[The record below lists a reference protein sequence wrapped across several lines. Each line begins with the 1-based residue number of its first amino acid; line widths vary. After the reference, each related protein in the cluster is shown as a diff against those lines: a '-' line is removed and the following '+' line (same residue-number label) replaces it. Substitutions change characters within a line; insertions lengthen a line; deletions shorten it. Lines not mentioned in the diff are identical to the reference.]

1 MPNVPGPM
9 KSDSPPPETVDARD
23 AAPFDP
29 WALFDDLPVNVSVV
43 GAGERVTYANRAW
56 HEAFNP
62 GSVSLG
68 EVVVAEMMHPA
79 DVAATRDAWSSA
91 TTAGAIF
98 TARYRVRGRRG
109 EYRWYAVRGA
119 PTFAAADGSW
129 RYAVVATDI
138 DDAHR
143 YEAYLALLAEI
154 GALVASAPDPDSA
167 LAQIGTRLVPL
178 AGACFAVYR
187 PDAGGTL
194 VPTTF
199 VHADRARGALARE
212 LWRAYPQA
220 SRRLPELAA
229 RSRGPVV
236 VAMTAETRA
245 DLAADDAHLA
255 MLAAYGARDVV
266 LVPIVGRDASH
277 GVLGIETDRETER
290 SLGDAEVRLATE
302 IARRIAIAFDSASLA
317 SEGRRAADDL
327 RFLARVG
334 ETMVESLDLETRL
347 ARLVHAVVPRLAD
360 WATVN
365 LVTGDDSVETVAIA
379 HRDPTKAEIAERLR
393 GPYYGNPDSRQGTPV
408 ALRSGR
414 SRLMSGV
421 GERVLR
427 EHLRPE
433 TYDDV
438 VALGADCAF
447 VVPLLAGG
455 AVYGTMAAMRGGQER
470 PFNENDMWLMEEL
483 ARRAAVAIDNARR
496 YAHHTTVAEAFQVA
510 SLPSSLPQTPGLV
523 FSAFYA
529 PGKREATVGG
539 DWYDAFALDDGRLV
553 VSIGDVS
560 GSGLPAAVIMGSVRQ
575 IVRGAAQ
582 LDGDPRVILRA
593 ADRALRSQFPSTM
606 VTAFVGVIDLVR
618 GEIVYASAGHP
629 PPLLRVQDGT
639 LVELAT
645 PGLPLGLRDD
655 DEPPSGVSRYEA
667 GALLVLYTDGLI
679 ESTRDIIAGDR
690 ALRAAF
696 ADVTVRTA
704 GDVASAIVEAVLRD
718 GAHDDVAILTI
729 GRT

>member
-1 MPNVPGPM
+1 M
-9 KSDSPPPETVDARD
+9 KSDWPPPGRSTESRD
-23 AAPFDP
+23 AASLDP
-29 WALFDDLPVNVSVV
+29 WTLFDDLPVNVSVV

-56 HEAFNP
+56 HAAFNP
-62 GSVSLG
+62 GGVSLA
-68 EVVVAEMMHPA
+68 EVVVAETLHPA
-79 DVAATRDAWSSA
+79 DVSTTRDAWSSA
-91 TTAGAIF
+91 TTAGAVF

-109 EYRWYAVRGA
+109 AYRWHAVRGA
-119 PTFAAADGSW
+119 PTFPASDGSW
-129 RYAVVATDI
+129 RYAVVATDV
-138 DDAHR
+138 DDAYR

-154 GALVASAPDPDSA
+154 GALVATAPDPDSA
-167 LAQIGTRLVPL
+167 LARIGTRLVPL

-187 PDAGGTL
+187 PDVDGTL
-194 VPTTF
+194 APATF
-199 VHADRARGALARE
+199 VHADPARGSLARE
-212 LWRAYPQA
+212 LWRAYPHA
-220 SRRLPELAA
+220 SRRLPTLAA
-229 RSRGPVV
+229 HSEGAVV
-236 VAMTAETRA
+236 VAMTAEIRA
-245 DLAADDAHLA
+245 DLAVDDAHLT

-266 LVPIVGRDASH
+266 LVPIVGRDALH
-277 GVLGIETDRETER
+277 GVLGIETDRDTER
-290 SLGDAEVRLATE
+290 SLGDAEIRLATE

-317 SEGRRAADDL
+317 AEGRRAAGDL
-327 RFLARVG
+327 RFLAQVG

-360 WATVN
+360 WAAVN
-365 LVTGDDSVETVAIA
+365 LVAGDDSVETVAIA
-379 HRDPTKAEIAERLR
+379 HRDPAKAEIAERLR
-393 GPYYGNPDSRQGTPV
+393 GPYYGNPDSTHGTPV

-421 GERVLR
+421 DEEVLR

-447 VVPLLAGG
+447 VVPLLANG
-455 AVYGTMAAMRGGQER
+455 AVYGTIAAMRGGRER

-510 SLPSSLPQTPGLV
+510 SLPSTLPQTPGLA
-523 FSAFYA
+523 FSAYYA

-593 ADRALRSQFPSTM
+593 ADRALRAQFPSTM
-606 VTAFVGVIDLVR
+606 VTAFVGVIDLAR
-618 GEIVYASAGHP
+618 GEIAYASAGHP
-629 PPLLRVQDGT
+629 PPLLCAPGASI
-639 LVELAT
+639 VELAT

-655 DEPPSGVSRYEA
+655 DEPPSVVCRYEA

-690 ALRAAF
+690 ALRAAL
-696 ADVTVRTA
+696 AGEAVRTA
-704 GDVASAIVEAVLRD
+704 SDVAAAIVETVLRD
-718 GAHDDVAILTI
+718 GAHDDVAILAI
-729 GRT
+729 RRT